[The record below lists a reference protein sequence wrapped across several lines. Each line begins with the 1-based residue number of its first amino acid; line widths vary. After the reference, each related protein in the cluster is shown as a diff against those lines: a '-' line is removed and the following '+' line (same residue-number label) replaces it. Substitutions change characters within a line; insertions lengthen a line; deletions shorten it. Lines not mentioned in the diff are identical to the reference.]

1 MNTSIVPHNP
11 QSTAETRM
19 NALVPKS
26 INEALT
32 LAEVMASASLMPDHL
47 RGKPGDCLLIVMQAQ
62 RWGMDAVSVAQCT
75 SVVHGKL
82 CYEGKLVA
90 AALYSMG
97 AIDGR
102 LHYEIKGSGA
112 NASITVIATPRGG
125 TGPQSV
131 AGSVKDW
138 RTFGKDK
145 GGNRI
150 DNAWDKMPEDMLVYR
165 GTRQWARRYAPD
177 ALLGVYTPDELEDA
191 VIDAT
196 VVSIVAKPA
205 LPAQLQPY
213 SAEQFE
219 KNLPV
224 WRDLIASGKKSADNI
239 IATVSSKGV
248 LSAEQIATIKGETQR
263 VEDALPADEAEQ
275 DPSQDALP
283 PFADGASVPNQY
295 WPDEPKEPQA

>member
-26 INEALT
+26 IPEALT

-62 RWGMDAVSVAQCT
+62 RWGMDAVSVAQAT
-75 SVVHGKL
+75 SVVRGKL

-90 AALYSMG
+90 AALYAMG

-102 LHYEIKGSGA
+102 LEYDFSGTPGHDNRA
-112 NASITVIATPRGG
+112 VTVTGRPRGTGKNQTVEG
-125 TGPQSV
+125 TVG
-131 AGSVKDW
+131 AWK
-138 RTFGKDK
+138 TT
-145 GGNRI
+145 N
-150 DNAWDKMPEDMLVYR
+150 DNWKRSPDDMLVYR

-177 ALLGVYTPDELEDA
+177 ALLGVYTPDEMEDA

-239 IATVSSKGV
+239 IATV
-248 LSAEQIATIKGETQR
+248 
-263 VEDALPADEAEQ
+263 
-275 DPSQDALP
+275 
-283 PFADGASVPNQY
+283 
-295 WPDEPKEPQA
+295 

>member
-1 MNTSIVPHNP
+1 
-11 QSTAETRM
+11 M
-19 NALVPKS
+19 NALVPTS

-145 GGNRI
+145 SGNRI

-177 ALLGVYTPDELEDA
+177 ALLGVYTPDEMEDHA
-191 VIDAT
+191 LGAT
-196 VVSIVAKPA
+196 VVATIQTAAAKPA
-205 LPAQLQPY
+205 ELLPYTDEAF
-213 SAEQFE
+213 AR
-219 KNLPV
+219 NLPQ
-224 WRDLIASGKKSADNI
+224 WHQIIADRKRTADDL
-239 IATVSSKGV
+239 IATVSSKGA
-248 LSAEQIATIKGETQR
+248 LSPEQVAAIKAGPAKPGDAPIDAEFTE
-263 VEDALPADEAEQ
+263 PAA
-275 DPSQDALP
+275 PTDALP
-283 PFADGASVPNQY
+283 PFAEGASVPNQY